1 MGQSSIEK
9 SSINKSGINKSCVD
23 KSCVDKSCVDKS
35 MLKKPLLNKVVV
47 VIAVM
52 VAAALMGGFSLAGLP
67 APAFSAAL
75 WKGPAL
81 AAPAQLFGRDTKK
94 DTTRLLT
101 GKVLDAN
108 DNPVPNSVVYLTNTH
123 TRSVKTYIVGPDGTY
138 RFPALQPTI
147 DYEVYAQ
154 LDNHKSGTKTVS
166 QFDDRTQ
173 VYISLKINTK

>member
-1 MGQSSIEK
+1 MEQSSIKNSSIEK
-9 SSINKSGINKSCVD
+9 SSIE
-23 KSCVDKSCVDKS
+23 KS
-35 MLKKPLLNKVVV
+35 MIKRPVLKRAVVAVAVVV
-47 VIAVM
+47 VG
-52 VAAALMGGFSLAGLP
+52 ALMVGFSLAGLP
-67 APAFSAAL
+67 APVFSASL
-75 WKGPAL
+75 WTGSVL

-154 LDNHKSGTKTVS
+154 LDNRKSGTKTVS